1 MYVYSKVFDMKVYIY
16 IYIYERIRY
25 NTLYILTG
33 QIRSS
38 AFVFLIILFY
48 FIDEATVHNFPG
60 DNSLSAFTTNI
71 KNLKS
76 ILEPESK
83 TIISCFQS
91 KNMAGNPG
99 KLQTIIIDKMKENR
113 TK

>member
-1 MYVYSKVFDMKVYIY
+1 M
-16 IYIYERIRY
+16 
-25 NTLYILTG
+25 YILTG

-48 FIDEATVHNFPG
+48 FIDEDTVHNFPG

-76 ILEPESK
+76 ILESESK

>member
-1 MYVYSKVFDMKVYIY
+1 MYLYPKVFDMKVYIY
-16 IYIYERIRY
+16 EGIRF

-33 QIRSS
+33 QIGST

-48 FIDEATVHNFPG
+48 FIDKASVHDFAD
-60 DNSLSAFTTNI
+60 DNSLSAFTTNV

-76 ILEPESK
+76 ILESESK
-83 TIISCFQS
+83 IIISRFQS
-91 KNMAGNPG
+91 NNMTGNLG
-99 KLQTIIIDKMKENR
+99 KLQSIIIDKMKENN